1 MAAKHTR
8 KLSRPKKPAEFY
20 VLILEQ
26 DAAFAQA
33 LKFDLE
39 KRLPVNVVT
48 VHSLSA
54 ARLLLKRNPHHFF
67 LSVSSV
73 MGDCKQIDLLKSFN
87 IPVIAI
93 IGQYEDELRDKLI
106 KKHVLDYVV
115 KTTSTDTTYICDL
128 IARIFKNRSIK
139 VLVIDDSK
147 VSQFVIARE
156 LALQKFQ
163 VMQVDNGKAAAD
175 ILEKNTDIKLILVDY
190 HMKSVDG
197 ITFVKEIRE
206 TYPKDRM
213 LIIGMSTSTD
223 DRLAVKF
230 LKAGANDFIHKPFNY
245 EMMLCRINQ
254 NLDMLD
260 AVEYAK
266 QLSNVDYLSNAYN
279 RRYFF
284 EYGNQIVREMGEDD
298 VLTVIMIDI
307 DNFKHIN
314 DVYGHD
320 IGDEVIKDIA
330 AALKQY
336 FAKDIVARMGGEE
349 FAVLSTSPQYL
360 NSFDRIKKF
369 REKIANQVLNIKGHI
384 IKYTCS
390 IGVSGYAGKNLDDM
404 LVHADRLLYLAKQN
418 GRNRMEGEPL
428 NRSNDVDLTVLNR
441 QR

>member
-8 KLSRPKKPAEFY
+8 KLSRPKRPAEFY
-20 VLILEQ
+20 VLVLEQ
-26 DAAFAQA
+26 DIAFAQS

-39 KRLPVNVVT
+39 KRLPVKVVM

-54 ARLLLKRNPHHFF
+54 SRLLLKRNPRQFF
-67 LSVSSV
+67 LSISTVTK
-73 MGDCKQIDLLKSFN
+73 DFKQIDLLKSFN
-87 IPVIAI
+87 IPVIAVI
-93 IGQYEDELRDKLI
+93 DQYEDELRDQLI
-106 KKHVLDYVV
+106 KKNVLDYVV
-115 KTTSTDTTYICDL
+115 KTTSADTAYLCDL
-128 IARIFKNRSIK
+128 VARIFKNKAIK

-163 VMQVDNGKAAAD
+163 VLQVDNGLDATD
-175 ILEKNTDIKLILVDY
+175 ILEKHADIKLILVDY

-197 ITFVKEIRE
+197 ITFVKQIRAH
-206 TYPKDRM
+206 YPKDRM

-223 DRLAVKF
+223 PRLAVKF

-266 QLSNVDYLSNAYN
+266 QLSNVDYLSNVFN

-284 EYGNQIVREMGEDD
+284 ERGNQMVRELRKDD
-298 VLTVIMIDI
+298 VLTVMMIDI
-307 DNFKHIN
+307 DNFKVIN

-330 AALKQY
+330 NALKQY
-336 FAKDIVARMGGEE
+336 FPEDIVARMGGEE
-349 FAVLSTSPQYL
+349 FAVMSINPQYL
-360 NSFDRIKKF
+360 TSFERIKKF
-369 REKIANQVLNIKGHI
+369 RAKIANQVLTIKGHV

-390 IGVSGYAGKNLDDM
+390 IGVSGYVGKSLDDM
-404 LVHADRLLYLAKQN
+404 LVQADRLLYLAKQS
-418 GRNRMEGEPL
+418 GRNRVEGEPI
-428 NRSNDVDLTVLNR
+428 SSVDEVK
-441 QR
+441 